1 MNKKHNM
8 NKQTQ
13 TWYTA
18 KIRLRYIYKGHVWV
32 LAQSP
37 ASEKARLHKNISTQ
51 TDAKWNY
58 LVSRVMNW
66 PGLRFNIKTVFPG
79 MGFPLQIES
88 IKTTSMEDVSTKVL
102 ENKLRIFKK
111 VKPKNNLMYQDIYS
125 CICQNTK
132 K

>member
-1 MNKKHNM
+1 
-8 NKQTQ
+8 
-13 TWYTA
+13 
-18 KIRLRYIYKGHVWV
+18 
-32 LAQSP
+32 
-37 ASEKARLHKNISTQ
+37 
-51 TDAKWNY
+51 
-58 LVSRVMNW
+58 MNW